1 MPAKPFTPTDNEA
14 FNQAVAAA
22 NKFSDE
28 GVQVSK
34 DDQLRLYGLFK
45 FSIGE
50 EAPKGG
56 LFDPTRRY
64 MYDAYKKVVD
74 EGKTV
79 KEAQDEYVAL
89 VDKLKASGDKA

>member
-56 LFDPTRRY
+56 LFDPT
-64 MYDAYKKVVD
+64 VVD

>member
-1 MPAKPFTPTDNEA
+1 
-14 FNQAVAAA
+14 
-22 NKFSDE
+22 
-28 GVQVSK
+28 
-34 DDQLRLYGLFK
+34 
-45 FSIGE
+45 
-50 EAPKGG
+50 
-56 LFDPTRRY
+56 